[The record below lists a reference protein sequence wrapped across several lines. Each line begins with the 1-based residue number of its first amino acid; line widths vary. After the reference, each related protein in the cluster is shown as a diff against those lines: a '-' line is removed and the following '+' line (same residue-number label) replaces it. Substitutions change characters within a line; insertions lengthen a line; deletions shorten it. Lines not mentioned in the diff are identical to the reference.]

1 MNEALA
7 VYLDLD
13 VKNVAENEVLIRKI
27 DELLLTV
34 GMKYSGIM
42 NLYTSLDE
50 QKRDQTV
57 FRAEE
62 LLRNTDWLKNILSH
76 ISIGTITNACPLD
89 EIQTAQRW
97 LYIISFG
104 TKVRCTGRDL

>member
-34 GMKYSGIM
+34 GMKYFGIM

-50 QKRDQTV
+50 
-57 FRAEE
+57 
-62 LLRNTDWLKNILSH
+62 
-76 ISIGTITNACPLD
+76 
-89 EIQTAQRW
+89 
-97 LYIISFG
+97 
-104 TKVRCTGRDL
+104 